1 MKELSVREIAAVKR
15 QFKNSLPALKKIEA
29 INKKIAALEEEK
41 AIQEAII
48 EGGETG
54 IMRLTGGFKSFEL
67 ITCTYE
73 PQFNEDGTPKMDKD
87 GKYQLKA
94 QVLTYHAPVQAE
106 QPTEET
112 VEEETKEEEIKDMQ
126 EFATLPFN
134 EY

>member
-1 MKELSVREIAAVKR
+1 
-15 QFKNSLPALKKIEA
+15 
-29 INKKIAALEEEK
+29 
-41 AIQEAII
+41 
-48 EGGETG
+48 
-54 IMRLTGGFKSFEL
+54 MRLTGGYKSIDL

-73 PQFNEDGTPKMDKD
+73 LQFNEDGTPKMDKD
-87 GKYQLKA
+87 GKYQLKS

-112 VEEETKEEEIKDMQ
+112 VEEETKEEKIKDTQ